1 MAHFRFRFRVLILL
15 TVLVFVGAALT
26 SEGQTASTGQ
36 LVGNVVD
43 PSGAAIPHA
52 AITVTENATG
62 AIRKVATDSQGHYV
76 VPLLPPGGYT
86 VAVSAQGFATRTAT
100 GITVPAA
107 TSTTLNLKLSVGT
120 AQESVTVESGSEML
134 QTEDAAIGGT
144 TDALT
149 VTALPLTNR
158 NYTEILQLNPG
169 TASALPNAATVGKGT
184 VDFNVNGAR
193 VSDNGYEID
202 GEDALN
208 LQVQGSAGILA
219 ESGISIPNPDAIEEF
234 RVQTG
239 QYDASFGRA
248 AGASVDVVTKS
259 GTNKFHGDLF
269 EFLRNTVFD
278 ANDYFLNSTGQP
290 RPVLRQN
297 QFGFTFGGPFIKDK
311 LFFFTSYQKTE
322 QTNGEG
328 ATSQYSVHLPLLSNT
343 AAGRT
348 AAALG
353 AEFGGL
359 SGLHGGQAVAADG
372 SNINPVALAL
382 LNATLPNGQFLIPA
396 PQVVQTA
403 SNVSTGGFSSFSLPS
418 TFGEN
423 QMLANIDWTPTSKQ
437 RLTEKYF
444 WARDVTYSA
453 FSTSDLPG
461 APTNNL
467 NENVNA
473 GLQYTYIFSP
483 NKINQASIGY
493 HRIYGDVSSEYPIT
507 NSQIGMTPDCS
518 SMPIAPIMSVT
529 GTFSMGGTFNDGQWA
544 DTKGYQAGDELTWVH
559 GEHNMKLGGDYE
571 TTDLPFADPETTRG
585 TMSFSSFPD
594 FLLGLDAAQ
603 SGDAAGYSNVASA
616 ESLCGNAQKEF
627 KETDYDGYFQD
638 DYHLRQNLTLNLGL
652 RWDIYGQISDQL
664 GKFAAFW
671 PQLATNVFPASGD
684 LLTGFIVPSNYP
696 EHFGAPPTGV
706 AVNSNKTFAGDAA
719 SFRNVGPRLGFSWT
733 PRNKLV
739 VRGGY
744 GIYYSRT
751 SANDAYQFVADQP
764 FEIAQSNS
772 GTLAAAAT
780 FQDPWNPSAPPL
792 ASDYPTFVPRT
803 QTSQLSLN
811 LPGPIFTPPTVQQFN
826 LNFQYMLSGDTM
838 LQVGYVGTKSTHLEG
853 TQNINQ
859 AGLTVNPDS
868 SQAGTLTSPTTA
880 ASNINARR
888 PILGFGNLTE
898 AQEIL
903 ISNYNGLEVMMQRR
917 MSHGLQVQASYTF
930 SKTLTDDTGN
940 GTFPGTGGISGDAT
954 NPRQGY
960 GPASYETP
968 QRFVANFLWQLPVKL
983 SGVPG
988 YALRGWGVSGVVTTQ
1003 SGNPQTFSDTV
1014 YTNIYGNTAS
1024 RAQMCPGST
1033 YSSIRVPGKIENNL
1047 NHYYNVNAINCA
1059 PPAIGN
1065 GYGFGDSGVG
1075 VVLGPPERDAD
1086 LSVSRTFKV
1095 PGPSESNN
1103 VMFRAE
1109 FYNAFNV
1116 PNFTAPSTSGSSSSF
1131 GQVTSMSVEPR
1142 LVQFGLKYLF

>member
-1 MAHFRFRFRVLILL
+1 ML
-15 TVLVFVGAALT
+15 TVALFVVVSLAST
-26 SEGQTASTGQ
+26 GQTASTGQ

-52 AITVTENATG
+52 AVTVTETATG
-62 AIRKVATDSQGHYV
+62 TTRKAASDSQGHYV
-76 VPLLPPGGYT
+76 VPLLPPGTYSVT
-86 VAVSAQGFATRTAT
+86 VEGTGGFASRTAT
-100 GITVPAA
+100 GIIVPAA
-107 TSTTLNLKLSVGT
+107 TSTTLNLQLSVGS
-120 AQESVTVESGSEML
+120 AAENVMVQASSEML
-134 QTEDAAIGGT
+134 QTEDAALGGT
-144 TDALT
+144 TNALT

-202 GEDALN
+202 GEDAQN

-219 ESGISIPNPDAIEEF
+219 ESGISIPNPDSIEEF

-259 GTNKFHGDLF
+259 GTNQFHGDLF
-269 EFLRNTVFD
+269 EFLRNTAFN
-278 ANDYFLNSTGQP
+278 ANDYFLKSTGQP
-290 RPVLRQN
+290 RPALRQN
-297 QFGFTFGGPFIKDK
+297 QYGATFGGPFLKDK
-311 LFFFTSYQKTE
+311 LFFFASYQNTG

-328 ATSQYSVHLPLLSNT
+328 ATSQYSVNLPLLSNT
-343 AAGRT
+343 ATSRT

-353 AEFGGL
+353 AEFAGL
-359 SGLHGGQAVAADG
+359 SGLQGGQAVAADG
-372 SNINPVALAL
+372 SNINPVAVAL
-382 LNATLPNGQFLIPA
+382 LNATLPNGQYMIPA
-396 PQVVQTA
+396 PQVVQNA
-403 SNVSTGGFSSFSLPS
+403 GNVSTGGFSSFSLPS
-418 TFGEN
+418 TFSEN
-423 QMLANIDWTPTSKQ
+423 QMLANLDWTPTSKQ

-444 WARDVTYSA
+444 WARDVTFSA
-453 FSTSDLPG
+453 FSTTDLPG
-461 APTNNL
+461 APTNNI

-473 GLQYTYIFSP
+473 ALQYTYIFSP
-483 NKINQASIGY
+483 NKVDQASAGY
-493 HRIYGDVSSEYPIT
+493 HRIYGQVTSEYPIT

-518 SMPIAPIMSVT
+518 SMPISPIISVT
-529 GTFSMGGTFNDGQWA
+529 GTFAMGGTFNDGQVA
-544 DTKGYQAGDELTWVH
+544 DTKGYQAADELTWVH
-559 GEHNMKLGGDYE
+559 GAHNMKMGGDYE

-603 SGDAAGYSNVASA
+603 SGDVAGYSNVASA
-616 ESLCGNAQKEF
+616 ESLCGDAQKEF
-627 KETDYDGYFQD
+627 KETDYDSYFQD
-638 DYHLRQNLTLNLGL
+638 DYHVSRNLTLNLGL

-671 PQLATNVFPASGD
+671 PQLATNVFPSSGK
-684 LLTGFIVPSNYP
+684 LLTGFIVPANYP
-696 EHFGAPPTGV
+696 AHWGAPPSGV
-706 AVNSNKTFAGDAA
+706 AVNSNNTFAGDAA
-719 SFRNVGPRLGFSWT
+719 SYSSVEPRLGFSWT

-764 FEIAQSNS
+764 FEVAQSNI

-780 FQDPWNPSAPPL
+780 FQNPWTPSAPPL

-811 LPGPIFTPPTVQQFN
+811 LPGPIFNPPMVQQYN
-826 LNFQYMLSGDTM
+826 LNFQYMLSGNTI
-838 LQVGYVGTKSTHLEG
+838 LQVGYVGTNSRHLEG
-853 TQNINQ
+853 GQNINQ
-859 AGLTVNPDS
+859 ALLTVNPYS
-868 SQAGTLTSPTTA
+868 SQAATLTSPTTA

-888 PILGFGNLTE
+888 PILGFGNITL

-903 ISNYNGLEVMMQRR
+903 ISKYNGLQVMLERR
-917 MSHGLQVQASYTF
+917 MSRGLQIQVSYTY

-940 GTFPGTGGISGDAT
+940 GTFPGTGGISGDAY
-954 NPRQGY
+954 NPLQGY

-968 QRFVANFLWQLPVKL
+968 QRFVANFVWQLPVRL
-983 SGVPG
+983 TGVPG
-988 YALRGWGVSGVVTTQ
+988 YILRGWGVSGVITMQ
-1003 SGNPQTFSDTV
+1003 SGNPQTFTDTA

-1024 RAQMCPGST
+1024 RAQLCPAST
-1033 YSSIRVPGKIENNL
+1033 YNDIRVPGKIESNL
-1047 NHYYNVNAINCA
+1047 NHYYNVNAVNCA

-1065 GYGFGDSGVG
+1065 GYGFGNTGVG
-1075 VVLGPPERDAD
+1075 IVSGPPEHDAD

-1095 PGPSESNN
+1095 PGPSETNN
-1103 VMFRAE
+1103 LLFRAE
-1109 FYNAFNV
+1109 FYNAFNH
-1116 PNFTAPSTSGSSSSF
+1116 PNFTAPSAAAASSSF
-1131 GQVTSMSVEPR
+1131 GHITSMSVEPR